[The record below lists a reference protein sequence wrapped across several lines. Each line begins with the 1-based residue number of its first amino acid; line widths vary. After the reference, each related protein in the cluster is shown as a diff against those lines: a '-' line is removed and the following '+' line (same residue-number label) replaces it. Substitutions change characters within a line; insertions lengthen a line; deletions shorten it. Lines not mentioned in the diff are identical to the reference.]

1 MARQRVHVRRGDRVK
16 VIAGNY
22 KGVTG
27 QVLSVLPSENRVVV
41 EGVNV
46 RKRHQRPSQQNPE
59 GGIVTFEASIDASN
73 VMLID
78 PTTEERFHAE
88 APPAL
93 PGAGATEAA
102 GDLRVREPNGDPAA
116 RKDRH
121 EHRAGRRERQ
131 SEAPGF
137 GG

>member
-1 MARQRVHVRRGDRVK
+1 MAEGRVHVRRGDRVR

-27 QVLSVLPSENRVVV
+27 QVLRVIPAKNRVVV

-59 GGIVTFEASIDASN
+59 GGIITFEASIDASN

-78 PTTEERFHAE
+78 PTTDE
-88 APPAL
+88 P
-93 PGAGATEAA
+93 T
-102 GDLRVREPNGDPAA
+102 RVRIRID
-116 RKDRH
+116 KD
-121 EHRAGRRERQ
+121 GTKERIAVR
-131 SEAPGF
+131 SGNPIPTAE
-137 GG
+137 